1 MMKKLLFLIALLVPC
16 LLHAQTSYIQVEAE
30 AGISVY
36 IDNAFK
42 GKTSTDYGGLII
54 EDVKPGNRAI
64 KLVKDGFIPQ
74 EDKIDVKSG
83 EVYTYKVQPFIP
95 KIKITES
102 GNSGEQEIE
111 LKVGALKIQSLPVS
125 IKIEIPALGVNT
137 TKQKDEW
144 MAEDVPMGI
153 YPATFRYKDKSVKFR
168 IVVEHNAKTHL
179 MVNMLKQ
186 SVQDTIYYANSGN
199 DISNERVTSSAGYES
214 MGNNSTNMIL
224 EPTSNENNASGG
236 FPYIINGIQ
245 LGKTTVNEAEK
256 SGYVIRNYKDKC
268 NKYAEKD
275 ELTFWD
281 HNCNGVLEFLNIYSF
296 KSMPE
301 SLKKIG
307 FDFSLSYK
315 GWIGLLRKLGYTVEI
330 IKAPHQEYYKYK
342 RYDCFSAEIKAT
354 KPDVKR
360 IDFVFNYNKGNEDSG
375 HTLYDF
381 TMVAFD

>member
-1 MMKKLLFLIALLVPC
+1 MKKLLLIIALIVPY
-16 LLHAQTSYIQVEAE
+16 LLNAQTSYIQVEAE

-54 EDVKPGNRAI
+54 EDVTPGSRAI

-111 LKVGALKIQSLPVS
+111 LKVGTLKIQSLPVS
-125 IKIEIPALGVNT
+125 IRIEIPALGVNT

-153 YPATFRYKDKSVKFR
+153 YPATFKYKDKSVKFR

-186 SVQDTIYYANSGN
+186 SVQDTIYFSNSGN
-199 DISNERVTSSAGYES
+199 DVSNEKMTAAAGYKS
-214 MGNNSTNMIL
+214 TGNTSPNKIL
-224 EPTSNENNASGG
+224 EPTSAYNNASGG

-245 LGKTTVNEAEK
+245 IGKTTVNEAERL
-256 SGYVIRNYKDKC
+256 GYIIKNYKKTCHQYADK
-268 NKYAEKD
+268 D
-275 ELTFWD
+275 GLSFWD
-281 HNCNGVLEFLNIYSF
+281 FNCNGVLEYIRITSF
-296 KSMPE
+296 ISMPQA
-301 SLKKIG
+301 LKNIG
-307 FDFSLSYK
+307 FDYSLSYK
-315 GWIGLLRKLGYTVEI
+315 QWIEFLRKKGYTIEI
-330 IKAPHQEYYKYK
+330 LSKPHQEFYKYK
-342 RYDCFSAEIKAT
+342 GYNCFSAEIRAT
-354 KPDVKR
+354 RSDVKR
-360 IDFVFNYNKGNEDSG
+360 LDIKFNYSKGNEDSEN
-375 HTLYDF
+375 TIYDI